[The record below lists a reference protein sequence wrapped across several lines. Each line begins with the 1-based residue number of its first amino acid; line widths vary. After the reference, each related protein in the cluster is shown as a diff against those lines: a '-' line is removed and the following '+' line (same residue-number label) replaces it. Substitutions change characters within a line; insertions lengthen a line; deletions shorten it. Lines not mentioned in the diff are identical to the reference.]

1 MFLGKIA
8 TPVGTST
15 RSTLEWTPRSLGVE
29 GPLKNGLVIYFLYSR
44 NHNRLATERD
54 TGL

>member
-15 RSTLEWTPRSLGVE
+15 RSTLEWTPGAWASKAL
-29 GPLKNGLVIYFLYSR
+29 SR
-44 NHNRLATERD
+44 M
-54 TGL
+54 GS